1 MLVMPMPNQGID
13 ELDSF
18 LDKVIKP
25 RFLTYSRLFLGD
37 GILNIAVKSP
47 NNPDWNDV
55 NTPISSLTAWLF
67 SKHIQ

>member
-1 MLVMPMPNQGID
+1 
-13 ELDSF
+13 
-18 LDKVIKP
+18 
-25 RFLTYSRLFLGD
+25 LTYSRLFLGD

-67 SKHIQ
+67 SKHIE